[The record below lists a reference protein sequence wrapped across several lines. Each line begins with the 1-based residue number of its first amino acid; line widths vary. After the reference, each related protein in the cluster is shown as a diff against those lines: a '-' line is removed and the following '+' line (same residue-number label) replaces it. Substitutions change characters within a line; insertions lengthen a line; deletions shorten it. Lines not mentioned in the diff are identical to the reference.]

1 MESNQ
6 RLTMDR
12 DRILSARGSRSV
24 SAYRLKRVA
33 SDIDL
38 QKCRCLCTCGQSM
51 FSSMSTSMTELI
63 QRDAEGSSNT
73 PCRLH
78 RRSALRR
85 VHTLTGEPGSPRTG
99 RSNRQ
104 RSPSTPNA
112 PDPKMLQRGLVSHLL
127 PWP

>member
-1 MESNQ
+1 MMSGSYTFNHDVTIVTEPPTPPPVSKGRRHSCDQ
-6 RLTMDR
+6 TAR
-12 DRILSARGSRSV
+12 DMCSG
-24 SAYRLKRVA
+24 
-33 SDIDL
+33 
-38 QKCRCLCTCGQSM
+38 QCGLLPGVN
-51 FSSMSTSMTELI
+51 EE
-63 QRDAEGSSNT
+63 DAEGSSNT

-127 PWP
+127 P

>member
-1 MESNQ
+1 MVVVNAV
-6 RLTMDR
+6 DR
-12 DRILSARGSRSV
+12 R
-24 SAYRLKRVA
+24 K
-33 SDIDL
+33 
-38 QKCRCLCTCGQSM
+38 
-51 FSSMSTSMTELI
+51 STSDARTT
-63 QRDAEGSSNT
+63 RDAEGSSNT